1 MSLILTTAIEKGGTG
16 KTTTVVNLAA
26 LMAAEGKRVLVVDM
40 DQQANTTYML
50 TQHKKAEN
58 FYKGHG
64 LVNMFMNFDLGGM
77 DLTPYIH
84 PTNVEGVHIIPSTA
98 QTPRAVHQLDL
109 LADEYKMKNYT
120 FLIHCLANIN
130 DDYDYAIEVRSHDSI
145 AVWVDITPRF
155 QDSDDPVLVTDRLM
169 FTLESGVVQQVV
181 LQAVTQ
187 DVNVM
192 EHVLLDK
199 DTCLSSRRP
208 YFVKDT
214 LRVAEGSTLTISPGV
229 RMLFAP
235 KAGMLVEGTLV
246 ARGERDSYC
255 FAAVVWIICLTG
267 SLTTAFPV
275 SGAG

>member
-77 DLTPYIH
+77 DLAPYIH

-109 LADEYKMKNYT
+109 LADE
-120 FLIHCLANIN
+120 IGRA
-130 DDYDYAIEVRSHDSI
+130 
-145 AVWVDITPRF
+145 
-155 QDSDDPVLVTDRLM
+155 
-169 FTLESGVVQQVV
+169 
-181 LQAVTQ
+181 
-187 DVNVM
+187 
-192 EHVLLDK
+192 HV
-199 DTCLSSRRP
+199 
-208 YFVKDT
+208 
-214 LRVAEGSTLTISPGV
+214 
-229 RMLFAP
+229 
-235 KAGMLVEGTLV
+235 
-246 ARGERDSYC
+246 
-255 FAAVVWIICLTG
+255 
-267 SLTTAFPV
+267 
-275 SGAG
+275 

>member
-130 DDYDYAIEVRSHDSI
+130 DDYDYIVID
-145 AVWVDITPRF
+145 TPPAQGQPHHER
-155 QDSDDPVLVTDRLM
+155 PVLRRRGFDPCPVR
-169 FTLESGVVQQVV
+169 Q
-181 LQAVTQ
+181 
-187 DVNVM
+187 
-192 EHVLLDK
+192 LL
-199 DTCLSSRRP
+199 
-208 YFVKDT
+208 F
-214 LRVAEGSTLTISPGV
+214 
-229 RMLFAP
+229 
-235 KAGMLVEGTLV
+235 
-246 ARGERDSYC
+246 RG
-255 FAAVVWIICLTG
+255 F
-267 SLTTAFPV
+267 
-275 SGAG
+275 

>member
-26 LMAAEGKRVLVVDM
+26 LMAAEGKQVLVVDM

-130 DDYDYAIEVRSHDSI
+130 DDYDYIVIDTPPARDNLTMSALFCADEVLI
-145 AVWVDITPRF
+145 
-155 QDSDDPVLVTDRLM
+155 PVRCDN
-169 FTLESGVVQQVV
+169 FS
-181 LQAVTQ
+181 
-187 DVNVM
+187 
-192 EHVLLDK
+192 
-199 DTCLSSRRP
+199 
-208 YFVKDT
+208 
-214 LRVAEGSTLTISPGV
+214 
-229 RMLFAP
+229 
-235 KAGMLVEGTLV
+235 
-246 ARGERDSYC
+246 
-255 FAAVVWIICLTG
+255 
-267 SLTTAFPV
+267 
-275 SGAG
+275 

>member
-64 LVNMFMNFDLGGM
+64 LVNMFMNFDLGGRE
-77 DLTPYIH
+77 LTPYIH

-130 DDYDYAIEVRSHDSI
+130 DDYDYIVIDTPPARDNLTMSALFCADEVLIPVRCDNFSLEGFETTLAMILDLETREDVKI
-145 AVWVDITPRF
+145 DI
-155 QDSDDPVLVTDRLM
+155 L
-169 FTLESGVVQQVV
+169 GVVLTQVERTAAGNLVRQMFEENPEYASVLFKTGIRKGSAVPESTIAAVPVV
-181 LQAVTQ
+181 LYSKKSNPSVDYMQLWNEIKQRLAKKEA
-187 DVNVM
+187 D
-192 EHVLLDK
+192 E
-199 DTCLSSRRP
+199 
-208 YFVKDT
+208 
-214 LRVAEGSTLTISPGV
+214 
-229 RMLFAP
+229 
-235 KAGMLVEGTLV
+235 
-246 ARGERDSYC
+246 
-255 FAAVVWIICLTG
+255 
-267 SLTTAFPV
+267 
-275 SGAG
+275 

>member
-26 LMAAEGKRVLVVDM
+26 LMAAEGKQVLVVDM

-77 DLTPYIH
+77 DLAPYIH

-130 DDYDYAIEVRSHDSI
+130 DDYDYIVID
-145 AVWVDITPRF
+145 TPPAR
-155 QDSDDPVLVTDRLM
+155 DNLTMSAGEHYCRRTGGAL
-169 FTLESGVVQQVV
+169 
-181 LQAVTQ
+181 LQKIQ
-187 DVNVM
+187 
-192 EHVLLDK
+192 
-199 DTCLSSRRP
+199 S
-208 YFVKDT
+208 F
-214 LRVAEGSTLTISPGV
+214 
-229 RMLFAP
+229 
-235 KAGMLVEGTLV
+235 
-246 ARGERDSYC
+246 RGLHAALERDQ
-255 FAAVVWIICLTG
+255 
-267 SLTTAFPV
+267 TA
-275 SGAG
+275 SGKKGG